1 MLLIF
6 LYDIKVLAQHFGII
20 YFVFL
25 VVATAAI
32 ISLVF
37 DNQLVQYLSI
47 LAMIGLCT
55 AYVIIAIF
63 DCSTKAHILLF
74 GLKNIVSTS
83 KTSKANEK

>member
-1 MLLIF
+1 
-6 LYDIKVLAQHFGII
+6 VLAKYFGII

-83 KTSKANEK
+83 KTSKANKK

>member
-1 MLLIF
+1 M
-6 LYDIKVLAQHFGII
+6 LAQHFGII

-37 DNQLVQYLSI
+37 DNVAGQYLSI

-55 AYVIIAIF
+55 AYVIVAIF
-63 DCSTKAHILLF
+63 DCSTKAHIFFF
-74 GLKNIVSTS
+74 GLKGIVSTS
-83 KTSKANEK
+83 KTSKTGKK